1 MTESCSGMGPLLL
14 FSALILFTLLC
25 GLSTPEKAFA
35 PDSGAVH
42 TDGFSWHSAWHSCG
56 RGILVSGEME
66 LSLWCF
72 SLGNKVLVTTVI
84 ATAPCYLIF
93 AGKWWKQTSLVWELL
108 GLVKAMREVAK
119 FVLRNKHMFETL
131 VFFFLSFL
139 KLEAYNT
146 DTMSD
151 LSSPYYRP
159 SSVFK
164 ISSCRHRKQKA
175 NKSPPP
181 PTASPHPFSNN
192 LDI

>member
-1 MTESCSGMGPLLL
+1 MTKSYSGMGHL
-14 FSALILFTLLC
+14 FLSSTLIFFTLLY

-35 PDSGAVH
+35 PDSSTVH
-42 TDGFSWHSAWHSCG
+42 TDEFTWHSAWHSCG
-56 RGILVSGEME
+56 WGILASGEME

-72 SLGNKVLVTTVI
+72 SLGNKVLVTRVI

-108 GLVKAMREVAK
+108 GLVKAMWEVAK

-131 VFFFLSFL
+131 VFFLLSFL

-146 DTMSD
+146 DMKSD
-151 LSSPYYRP
+151 LSSPYYCP

-164 ISSCRHRKQKA
+164 ISSCLNRK
-175 NKSPPP
+175 
-181 PTASPHPFSNN
+181 
-192 LDI
+192 